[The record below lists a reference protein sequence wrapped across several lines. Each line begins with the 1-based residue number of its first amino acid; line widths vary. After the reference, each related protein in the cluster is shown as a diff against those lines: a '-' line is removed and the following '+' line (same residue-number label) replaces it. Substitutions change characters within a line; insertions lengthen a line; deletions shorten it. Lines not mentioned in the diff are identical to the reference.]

1 VPRGVRE
8 PQDDVRRRL
17 TEGPSLMQ
25 PREPSPQRRMSSK
38 RAWGLVAVFLA
49 VVAAITLSLTVPIPI
64 YYAQLPG
71 PIRDV
76 ERLVDVEGRTTFSS
90 EGELYMTTVSFDTRV
105 TFVEWINATLDPTK
119 KVVERDQVTGGLSLE
134 ELERIQVEEMKN
146 SQSAAQVVAA
156 TALGSSPPTGD
167 GARIV
172 SVVQEPAKGE
182 LRPGDVIVGIDG
194 SAVATICDVYRLLR
208 DRAPGD
214 EIEIEVERDSE
225 VMSFTLQ
232 AGSTTVDPGQAFLGI
247 AMTSDYEFSPGFEV
261 EFDTGRV
268 AGPSAGLMLSLG
280 LYDQLTP
287 EDLTKGRAIA
297 GTGTI
302 TCDGSVGPIGG
313 IEQKIAAAEAAG
325 VDAFLAPAANADA
338 ARSAANDIAIVA
350 VDTFA
355 DAVEFLQSR

>member
-1 VPRGVRE
+1 M
-8 PQDDVRRRL
+8 
-17 TEGPSLMQ
+17 GP
-25 PREPSPQRRMSSK
+25 K
-38 RAWGLVAVFLA
+38 RAWILAAAFLA
-49 VVAAITLSLTVPIPI
+49 VVAGVAVSLTIPIPI

-105 TFVEWINATLDPTK
+105 TFAEWITAALDPTK
-119 KVVERDQVTGGLSLE
+119 KVVDRDQITGGLSFD
-134 ELERIQVEEMKN
+134 ELERIQIEEMKN

-167 GARIV
+167 GARIA
-172 SVVQEPAKGE
+172 SVVQEPAEGE
-182 LRPGDVIVGIDG
+182 LMPGDVIVGIDG
-194 SAVATICDVYRLLR
+194 STVATICDVYRLLR
-208 DRAPGD
+208 DRHPGD
-214 EIEIEVERDSE
+214 EIEIEVERHSE
-225 VMSFTLQ
+225 TMSFTLQ
-232 AGSTTVDPGQAFLGI
+232 AASTPVDPGHAFLGI
-247 AMTSDYEFSPGFEV
+247 AMTSDYEFSPGFDV

-287 EDLTKGRAIA
+287 EDLTQGRAIA

-325 VDAFLAPAANADA
+325 AEVFLAPAANAGA
-338 ARSAANDIAIVA
+338 ARSVADDIEIVA
-350 VDTFA
+350 VDTFG